1 MFKSSHYRD
10 ALLGRGVEYLDPQD
24 RSLVPTPQPR
34 YRFTIIG
41 GGMMG
46 MEHIRVTLL
55 EGRATIQGLYDP
67 NPQSLAAA
75 QKLFQQLRPNEALQK
90 YNSLPE
96 AVHDPAAEAL
106 IISTPNHTHLEVLQV
121 ALESRKP
128 ILLEKPMATTLQ
140 DAQRIVELAHNY
152 PNLIQVGLQYR
163 YKAIYQETIGEA
175 LERQSIGAI
184 KTITIIEHRLPF
196 LDKVGQWN
204 KFSEY
209 SGGTL
214 VEKCC
219 HYFDLF
225 NLLAAAKPQV
235 VSAVGGQAVNFRDFE
250 YSGRSSDVIDN
261 AFVNVEYAN
270 GTRANLNL
278 CMFSPLFH
286 EEIILCGDEGRIR
299 AFEREDYLPGTKF
312 KSGFEMYCANAR
324 PSRIS
329 VPEYPVIIQESGH
342 SGSTFFEHV
351 NFIENIEGHSTAAA
365 TLQEGFWSIV
375 VGVAAEEALRSGKP
389 VAIDQFLRA
398 NNIRQP

>member
-1 MFKSSHYRD
+1 
-10 ALLGRGVEYLDPQD
+10 
-24 RSLVPTPQPR
+24 
-34 YRFTIIG
+34 
-41 GGMMG
+41 MG

-55 EGRATIQGLYDP
+55 EGRATIQGLYDS
-67 NPQSLAAA
+67 NHQSLTAA
-75 QKLFQQLRPNEALQK
+75 QRLFNELRPDESLPE
-90 YNSLPE
+90 YNSLQE
-96 AVHDPAAEAL
+96 AIHDPAADAL
-106 IISTPNHTHLEVLQV
+106 IIATPNHTHLELLQL
-121 ALESRKP
+121 ALESGKP

-152 PNLIQVGLQYR
+152 PHPIQIGLQYR
-163 YKAIYQETIGEA
+163 YKAIYQEAIGEA

-184 KTITIIEHRLPF
+184 KSITVMEHRLPF

-225 NLLAAAKPQV
+225 NLFAAARPQA
-235 VSAVGGQAVNFRDFE
+235 VSAIGGRAVNFRDFE
-250 YSGRSSDVIDN
+250 YSGRPSDIIDN

-270 GTRANLNL
+270 GIKANLNL

-299 AFEREDYLPGTKF
+299 AFEREDYLPGKKL

-324 PSRIS
+324 PSRTS
-329 VPEYPVIIQESGH
+329 VPEYPAIIQESGH

-351 NFIENIEGHSTAAA
+351 SFIENIEGHSPASA

-375 VGVAAEEALRSGKP
+375 VAVAAKEALRSGTT
-389 VAIDQFLRA
+389 VVIDQLLRA
-398 NNIRQP
+398 NNISQP